1 MTRHLDIGAP
11 LDIVAPAVKRTIKV
25 HIAGQPYQVR
35 SDADEAYVQS
45 LAEMVNGRVQA
56 LLGNRQVA
64 TQSDMVLTALQL
76 ADELEH
82 ERGAQRTLRS
92 QVRDHAKRMLD
103 YLRRQA
109 ESPSKG

>member
-1 MTRHLDIGAP
+1 M
-11 LDIVAPAVKRTIKV
+11 KRTIKV

-45 LAEMVNGRVQA
+45 LAEMVNGRVAA

-82 ERGAQRTLRS
+82 ERGAQKVLRS
-92 QVRDHAKRMLD
+92 QVRDHARRMLD
-103 YLRRQA
+103 YLRRLA
-109 ESPSKG
+109 EGPAKG

>member
-1 MTRHLDIGAP
+1 M
-11 LDIVAPAVKRTIKV
+11 KRTIKV

-35 SDADEAYVQS
+35 SDADEVYVQT

-92 QVRDHAKRMLD
+92 LVRDHAKRMLD

-109 ESPSKG
+109 DSPSKG